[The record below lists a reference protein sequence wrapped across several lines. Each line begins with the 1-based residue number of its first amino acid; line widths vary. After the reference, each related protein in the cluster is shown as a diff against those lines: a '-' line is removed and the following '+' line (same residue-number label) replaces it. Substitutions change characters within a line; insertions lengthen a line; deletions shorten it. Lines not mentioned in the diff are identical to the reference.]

1 MLYLFFS
8 VNPCLI
14 DRFYHTFLLN
24 MLYGCIII
32 YDYKIEGK
40 KERKKEKKKEIK
52 NEIQQ
57 LITGIVPLKGH
68 ICTLFTPKINLINLC

>member
-1 MLYLFFS
+1 MKCVSCRGVAIISKVGGTERLVLYLFFS

-32 YDYKIEGK
+32 YDYKTEGK
-40 KERKKEKKKEIK
+40 KERKKKR
-52 NEIQQ
+52 
-57 LITGIVPLKGH
+57 
-68 ICTLFTPKINLINLC
+68 